1 MSQLVQVLATLVVLS
16 GLGMAANLRVQSL
29 INALAGQSMLVGGAL
44 FSLGWHSS
52 RMVAGTGV
60 VVVVLKAM
68 VVPGWLRA
76 SLRHGHSTG
85 QGTEPSLSL
94 PTSVIVCALLAVL
107 GYAVGR
113 PIAVTANLG
122 TRDVFPAGLT
132 LALVGTFIM
141 IVRGTAMSQVVGLMV
156 LGNGILLAA
165 VASAPAIALLP
176 QLALAF
182 EVLVLAVVIGM
193 QLFRIERAFDHLEQA
208 RLPRGLVDD
217 ERDA

>member
-29 INALAGQSMLVGGAL
+29 INALAAQSMLVGGAL
-44 FSLGWHSS
+44 YSLGWHSS

>member
-29 INALAGQSMLVGGAL
+29 INALAAQSMLVGGAL

-52 RMVAGTGV
+52 RMVAGTGL

-94 PTSVIVCALLAVL
+94 PSSVIVCALLAVL

-208 RLPRGLVDD
+208 RLPRGVDD

>member
-29 INALAGQSMLVGGAL
+29 INALAAQSMLVGGAL

-141 IVRGTAMSQVVGLMV
+141 IVRGTAMSQGVGLMV

>member
-29 INALAGQSMLVGGAL
+29 INALAAQSMLVGGAL

>member
-29 INALAGQSMLVGGAL
+29 INALAAQSMLVGGVL

-182 EVLVLAVVIGM
+182 EVLVLAVIIGM
-193 QLFRIERAFDHLEQA
+193 QLFRIERAFDQLEQA
-208 RLPRGLVDD
+208 RLPRGVDD

>member
-29 INALAGQSMLVGGAL
+29 INALAAQSMLVGGAL

-122 TRDVFPAGLT
+122 TRHAFPAGLT

>member
-29 INALAGQSMLVGGAL
+29 INALAAQSMLVGGAL

-60 VVVVLKAM
+60 VVVVLKAI

-94 PTSVIVCALLAVL
+94 PSSVIVCALLAVL

-156 LGNGILLAA
+156 LGNGVLLAA

-193 QLFRIERAFDHLEQA
+193 QLFRIERAFDQLEQA
-208 RLPRGLVDD
+208 RLPRGVDD

>member
-29 INALAGQSMLVGGAL
+29 INALAAQSMLVGGAL

-52 RMVAGTGV
+52 RIVAGTGV

-193 QLFRIERAFDHLEQA
+193 QLFRIERAFDQLEQA
-208 RLPRGLVDD
+208 RLPRGVDD